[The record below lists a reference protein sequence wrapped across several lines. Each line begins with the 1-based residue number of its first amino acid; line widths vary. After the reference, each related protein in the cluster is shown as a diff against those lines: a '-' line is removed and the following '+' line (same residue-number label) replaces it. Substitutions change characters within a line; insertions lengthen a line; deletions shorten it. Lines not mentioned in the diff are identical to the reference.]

1 MRFCLHG
8 ADDNDKIEISV
19 LEASEEVSN
28 SSCDHDLT
36 LTVNIDASWFHV
48 NQATTSLDTVST
60 LKAFLSELENCYNTL
75 DGEALFEDDSWGP
88 DFWFRVK
95 MERRGH
101 ACITGMAVYEKLYQL
116 KLFYSIYRA
125 FQEVGISVPI
135 GYGGLC
141 KQLAVAVYLKYYTAP
156 FQKVIGLL
164 QNAYV
169 CAEILHPQRGDIKF
183 HVGVG
188 IGSVMKAYSLIKL
201 LASYGNRMVTM
212 RGVPAYLRVANVGIG
227 QKLLVI
233 TKIDGI
239 L

>member
-8 ADDNDKIEISV
+8 SDDNDKIEISV
-19 LEASEEVSN
+19 LEASEDVSN

-101 ACITGMAVYEKLYQL
+101 ACITGMMRRRWDTREYKLDFAMESDQSCFPETIRQIKSIVKVLDQKQEEYYRRVREKMMEE
-116 KLFYSIYRA
+116 KS
-125 FQEVGISVPI
+125 
-135 GYGGLC
+135 
-141 KQLAVAVYLKYYTAP
+141 
-156 FQKVIGLL
+156 
-164 QNAYV
+164 NA
-169 CAEILHPQRGDIKF
+169 ADD
-183 HVGVG
+183 
-188 IGSVMKAYSLIKL
+188 
-201 LASYGNRMVTM
+201 
-212 RGVPAYLRVANVGIG
+212 NV
-227 QKLLVI
+227 
-233 TKIDGI
+233 
-239 L
+239 